1 MKNRILLIAWMV
13 CAFAPAATAQ
23 STAVS
28 VDVIRALEAAV
39 FEVVVPRNEDPQIK
53 YERELPWDTVPY
65 AVRTDQYLSI
75 GTAFRISTGEIVSAA
90 HVFSVINLSQNK
102 NYYLRDG
109 AKNLYKITDV
119 YKYSNYRDFISFKAE
134 GLPEHRGLDVQTQT
148 TLNERVY
155 AVGNAYGEGIVI
167 RDGLLTSYTPEME
180 EGEWDWIRFSA
191 AASPGNSGGPLI
203 NHSGEVIGIITMKSQ
218 NENLNYALPISEYL
232 NAPENTAAAYM
243 KLKYSVP
250 IFFDYFKRGIFSHS
264 VELPLNLQQ
273 LSAEMFAA
281 YDRWTGRL
289 VAEIKREWKEKG
301 FPKGEGSET
310 VLSGVFQ
317 TTLPHMVGQG
327 PDGRWG
333 LFRPQQLQETRV
345 DGNGSWTYG
354 VLGGFTLAS
363 FVFPDGL
370 DAERFFSDSR
380 FMGEEILKGFPIYR
394 NFASERV
401 RITSLGK
408 ADKFSLYTDAYK
420 RKWIIADYNIGFNDA
435 KVLFFATPTPEG
447 AALMIQMDTT
457 DAVRTGHLRDFKLM
471 ADYVHLSYRGTF
483 LQWERFLKLKD
494 LVPPTAA
501 DVAVAALPNGV
512 DLKCGPAALRYAG
525 SAFNWS
531 SQSLLTVL
539 PGFEK
544 LRSGELDWVVKG
556 FLLQENMSDS
566 GTVSV
571 NRIFN
576 PGEGADP
583 SARFIWEKM
592 KNKEEPFNGEI
603 HSSGNYHQVYQII
616 TGADPNMLYA
626 AAVGSSVAARKETLK
641 AESVNIRKNL
651 RINDFRMSEIL
662 NPPPVTEKPQPN
674 SDNSQS
680 SAEDSQP
687 KSENFQPNSE
697 NFQPKS
703 DNFQPNSENF
713 QPKSD
718 NSQPK
723 SDNFQPNSENFQS
736 NSDNFQ
742 PNSENSQ
749 RKSDN
754 FQPKSDNSQ
763 PKSDNFQPNSENS
776 QPKSDNFQPK
786 SDNFQSKSDNFQS
799 KSDNFQPK
807 SDNFQ
812 PKSENFQ
819 PKSENFQPKSD
830 NSQPKSDNF
839 QPKSDN
845 FQPKSDNF
853 QPKSENSQQ
862 NEENS
867 SFDAEHFSDFFRLD
881 FPPME
886 PNFTKPEKPSAAVES
901 ETRSVRPWIQ

>member
-53 YERELPWDTVPY
+53 YERDLPWDTVPY

-420 RKWIIADYNIGFNDA
+420 RKW
-435 KVLFFATPTPEG
+435 
-447 AALMIQMDTT
+447 
-457 DAVRTGHLRDFKLM
+457 
-471 ADYVHLSYRGTF
+471 YRR
-483 LQWERFLKLKD
+483 LQ
-494 LVPPTAA
+494 
-501 DVAVAALPNGV
+501 
-512 DLKCGPAALRYAG
+512 Y
-525 SAFNWS
+525 
-531 SQSLLTVL
+531 
-539 PGFEK
+539 
-544 LRSGELDWVVKG
+544 
-556 FLLQENMSDS
+556 
-566 GTVSV
+566 
-571 NRIFN
+571 RI
-576 PGEGADP
+576 
-583 SARFIWEKM
+583 
-592 KNKEEPFNGEI
+592 
-603 HSSGNYHQVYQII
+603 
-616 TGADPNMLYA
+616 
-626 AAVGSSVAARKETLK
+626 
-641 AESVNIRKNL
+641 
-651 RINDFRMSEIL
+651 
-662 NPPPVTEKPQPN
+662 
-674 SDNSQS
+674 
-680 SAEDSQP
+680 
-687 KSENFQPNSE
+687 
-697 NFQPKS
+697 
-703 DNFQPNSENF
+703 
-713 QPKSD
+713 
-718 NSQPK
+718 
-723 SDNFQPNSENFQS
+723 
-736 NSDNFQ
+736 
-742 PNSENSQ
+742 
-749 RKSDN
+749 
-754 FQPKSDNSQ
+754 
-763 PKSDNFQPNSENS
+763 
-776 QPKSDNFQPK
+776 
-786 SDNFQSKSDNFQS
+786 
-799 KSDNFQPK
+799 
-807 SDNFQ
+807 
-812 PKSENFQ
+812 
-819 PKSENFQPKSD
+819 
-830 NSQPKSDNF
+830 
-839 QPKSDN
+839 
-845 FQPKSDNF
+845 
-853 QPKSENSQQ
+853 
-862 NEENS
+862 
-867 SFDAEHFSDFFRLD
+867 
-881 FPPME
+881 
-886 PNFTKPEKPSAAVES
+886 
-901 ETRSVRPWIQ
+901 

>member
-53 YERELPWDTVPY
+53 YERDLPWDTVPY

-651 RINDFRMSEIL
+651 RIKIL

-687 KSENFQPNSE
+687 NSEHFQPNSENFQPNSESFQPNSDNFQRKSENSQPNSE

-703 DNFQPNSENF
+703 ESSQPNSDNSQSNSNNFQPKSDNFQSNSDNS

-723 SDNFQPNSENFQS
+723 SDNS
-736 NSDNFQ
+736 
-742 PNSENSQ
+742 
-749 RKSDN
+749 
-754 FQPKSDNSQ
+754 QPKSDNSQ
-763 PKSDNFQPNSENS
+763 R
-776 QPKSDNFQPK
+776 
-786 SDNFQSKSDNFQS
+786 
-799 KSDNFQPK
+799 
-807 SDNFQ
+807 
-812 PKSENFQ
+812 KSENFQ
-819 PKSENFQPKSD
+819 RKSENFQPKSD
-830 NSQPKSDNF
+830 NFQRKSENSQRKSEN
-839 QPKSDN
+839 S
-845 FQPKSDNF
+845 

>member
-53 YERELPWDTVPY
+53 YERDLPWDTVPY

-576 PGEGADP
+576 
-583 SARFIWEKM
+583 FIWEKM

-687 KSENFQPNSE
+687 NSE
-697 NFQPKS
+697 NSQSNS

-713 QPKSD
+713 QPKSE
-718 NSQPK
+718 NSQPN
-723 SDNFQPNSENFQS
+723 SDNFQS

-742 PNSENSQ
+742 P
-749 RKSDN
+749 K
-754 FQPKSDNSQ
+754 
-763 PKSDNFQPNSENS
+763 SENS

-786 SDNFQSKSDNFQS
+786 S
-799 KSDNFQPK
+799 
-807 SDNFQ
+807 
-812 PKSENFQ
+812 E
-819 PKSENFQPKSD
+819 

-839 QPKSDN
+839 QSN
-845 FQPKSDNF
+845 
-853 QPKSENSQQ
+853 SENSQP
-862 NEENS
+862 NSENS

>member
-53 YERELPWDTVPY
+53 YERDLPWDTVPY

-394 NFASERV
+394 YRNFASERV

-687 KSENFQPNSE
+687 NSENSQPNSENFQPNSE
-697 NFQPKS
+697 NFQPNSDNFQSNSDNFQSNSDNFQSNSDNFQSNSDNFQPNSDNFQSNSENSQSNSGNSQPKS
-703 DNFQPNSENF
+703 DNFQSNSDDFQSNSENSQPNSENF
-713 QPKSD
+713 QP
-718 NSQPK
+718 NSE
-723 SDNFQPNSENFQS
+723 SSQPNSENFQS
-736 NSDNFQ
+736 NSENFQ
-742 PNSENSQ
+742 SNSENSQ

-754 FQPKSDNSQ
+754 FQPN
-763 PKSDNFQPNSENS
+763 
-776 QPKSDNFQPK
+776 
-786 SDNFQSKSDNFQS
+786 
-799 KSDNFQPK
+799 
-807 SDNFQ
+807 
-812 PKSENFQ
+812 
-819 PKSENFQPKSD
+819 
-830 NSQPKSDNF
+830 
-839 QPKSDN
+839 
-845 FQPKSDNF
+845 
-853 QPKSENSQQ
+853 SENSQQ

>member
-1 MKNRILLIAWMV
+1 M
-13 CAFAPAATAQ
+13 
-23 STAVS
+23 
-28 VDVIRALEAAV
+28 
-39 FEVVVPRNEDPQIK
+39 
-53 YERELPWDTVPY
+53 
-65 AVRTDQYLSI
+65 
-75 GTAFRISTGEIVSAA
+75 
-90 HVFSVINLSQNK
+90 
-102 NYYLRDG
+102 
-109 AKNLYKITDV
+109 
-119 YKYSNYRDFISFKAE
+119 
-134 GLPEHRGLDVQTQT
+134 
-148 TLNERVY
+148 
-155 AVGNAYGEGIVI
+155 
-167 RDGLLTSYTPEME
+167 
-180 EGEWDWIRFSA
+180 
-191 AASPGNSGGPLI
+191 
-203 NHSGEVIGIITMKSQ
+203 
-218 NENLNYALPISEYL
+218 
-232 NAPENTAAAYM
+232 
-243 KLKYSVP
+243 
-250 IFFDYFKRGIFSHS
+250 
-264 VELPLNLQQ
+264 
-273 LSAEMFAA
+273 
-281 YDRWTGRL
+281 
-289 VAEIKREWKEKG
+289 
-301 FPKGEGSET
+301 
-310 VLSGVFQ
+310 SGVFQ

-662 NPPPVTEKPQPN
+662 NPPPVTEKL
-674 SDNSQS
+674 
-680 SAEDSQP
+680 QP

-697 NFQPKS
+697 NSQPKSDNFQPKSESSQPKSDNFQPKS
-703 DNFQPNSENF
+703 DNFQPKSENS
-713 QPKSD
+713 QRKSE

-723 SDNFQPNSENFQS
+723 SDNFQSNSENSQPNSDNFQSNSDNFQSNSDNFQS

-749 RKSDN
+749 RKS
-754 FQPKSDNSQ
+754 
-763 PKSDNFQPNSENS
+763 ENS

-786 SDNFQSKSDNFQS
+786 S
-799 KSDNFQPK
+799 
-807 SDNFQ
+807 
-812 PKSENFQ
+812 EN
-819 PKSENFQPKSD
+819 S
-830 NSQPKSDNF
+830 
-839 QPKSDN
+839 
-845 FQPKSDNF
+845 

-886 PNFTKPEKPSAAVES
+886 PNFTKTEKPSAAVEP

>member
-53 YERELPWDTVPY
+53 YERDLPWDTVPY

-281 YDRWTGRL
+281 YDRWT
-289 VAEIKREWKEKG
+289 
-301 FPKGEGSET
+301 
-310 VLSGVFQ
+310 
-317 TTLPHMVGQG
+317 
-327 PDGRWG
+327 G

-687 KSENFQPNSE
+687 NSENFQPNSE
-697 NFQPKS
+697 NFQP
-703 DNFQPNSENF
+703 N
-713 QPKSD
+713 
-718 NSQPK
+718 
-723 SDNFQPNSENFQS
+723 
-736 NSDNFQ
+736 
-742 PNSENSQ
+742 
-749 RKSDN
+749 SDN

-763 PKSDNFQPNSENS
+763 SSAEDSQPNSENS
-776 QPKSDNFQPK
+776 QPNSENSQSNSENFQPN
-786 SDNFQSKSDNFQS
+786 SDNSQSNSDNS
-799 KSDNFQPK
+799 QPN

-819 PKSENFQPKSD
+819 PKSENF
-830 NSQPKSDNF
+830 QPKSDNF

-853 QPKSENSQQ
+853 QPKSENSQQNEENSQQ